1 MRTCLPFYAILIYF
15 VSAALC
21 SALYSLYAGYKNRT
35 MIIHRKY
42 KVHTSSSLIVSYIL
56 YGRQQQ
62 KLRFLGHFF
71 KLDNCNC
78 YPYGGKKWRSRYLN
92 PYCNCRWGNFLL
104 FLQFSFL
111 FWGSYLHF
119 SADWF
124 DDMMSFLFCY
134 SSHLGNKYS
143 NVVLSF
149 SFKSQDLGHVFF
161 FLFLSSHLRDS
172 VMYFLFHSSSWFQ
185 IMTSLSF

>member
-1 MRTCLPFYAILIYF
+1 VCYASDSPRNRSFFSGPVKLFVVFGNILWRWELCLPFYAIIIYRTLSQQHS
-15 VSAALC
+15 VLHCKSC
-21 SALYSLYAGYKNRT
+21 TQGIKT

-71 KLDNCNC
+71 KLDNYNC
-78 YPYGGKKWRSRYLN
+78 YPYGGEKWRSRYLN

-111 FWGSYLHF
+111 FWGSRLYF
-119 SADWF
+119 SAGWF
-124 DDMMSFLFCY
+124 DDTMSFLFCY

-149 SFKSQDLGHVFF
+149 SF
-161 FLFLSSHLRDS
+161 
-172 VMYFLFHSSSWFQ
+172 
-185 IMTSLSF
+185 